1 MKPTRGVGLSDGLP
15 TAALRLACVYS
26 SSAGKTTLMALVTIS
41 AHALVQRTR
50 GIVPSFRQSLANL
63 VISVSARA
71 CSRLSTWESFE
82 IIDSA
87 CLQGL
92 SHLDAGRVVSLVS
105 LAIPG
110 RRLCLRCGTVLA
122 EFVGS
127 RQLTPLL
134 LTDDLAATDLKMVG
148 TTIKAKSIE
157 EGAWWFAGPAISR
170 LCVGIGSFCLGAG
183 TWRHYCSV
191 VVHGF

>member
-1 MKPTRGVGLSDGLP
+1 
-15 TAALRLACVYS
+15 
-26 SSAGKTTLMALVTIS
+26 MALVTIS

-71 CSRLSTWESFE
+71 CSRLSTWEFFE
-82 IIDSA
+82 IVSRSVVDSA
-87 CLQGL
+87 CHQGL
-92 SHLDAGRVVSLVS
+92 SLLDAGRVVSLVS
-105 LAIPG
+105 LAVPG